1 MHATTVVRIEPRM
14 VFRGIEEIE
23 LIRIIV
29 DSGSDLLPEVACEHN
44 IQVLPLL
51 ANVNGIEYRDG
62 IDLERDGFYA
72 LLEETGA
79 FPKTSQV
86 SPHAFAEAFK
96 EARDSGDEVIA
107 ITLSSALS
115 GTYQSAKL
123 AQAMVGEKGVYVV
136 DSLTATYAI
145 AMIAEYACALRDEG
159 LSAKQIVAEIERF
172 KGRVKLVAVLDT
184 LEYLQR
190 GGRLPK
196 AAARLGE
203 AAKLKPVVVISEEG
217 EVGLST
223 AVLGRKRAL
232 DTLLKKVGKYSVDA
246 FFPAIPIYS
255 FGTKTCAKM
264 EDEMIGA
271 GMNLSGRRQIGFV
284 IGSHIGPGAYGVV
297 FVERE

>member
-1 MHATTVVRIEPRM
+1 M
-14 VFRGIEEIE
+14 
-23 LIRIIV
+23 IRIIV
-29 DSGSDLLPEVACEHN
+29 DSGSDLLPGVAN
-44 IQVLPLL
+44 RYSIQVLPLL
-51 ANVNGIEYRDG
+51 ANVDGVEYRDG
-62 IDLERDGFYA
+62 IDLGRDGFYE

-96 EARDSGDEVIA
+96 EARVSGDEVIA

-123 AQAMVGEKGVYVV
+123 AQAMVGEEGVYVV
-136 DSLTATYAI
+136 DSLSASYAI

-203 AAKLKPVVVISEEG
+203 AAKLKPVIVITEEG
-217 EVGLST
+217 GVGLST

-232 DTLLKKVGKYSVDA
+232 DTLLKKVAKYSFDDS
-246 FFPAIPIYS
+246 FPAIPIYS
-255 FGTKTCAKM
+255 YGTKPCEKM
-264 EDEMIGA
+264 EGKLVDA
-271 GMNLSGRRQIGFV
+271 GMSLSDRRQIGFV
-284 IGSHIGPGAYGVV
+284 IGSHIGPGAYGIV
-297 FVERE
+297 FVESE

>member
-1 MHATTVVRIEPRM
+1 M
-14 VFRGIEEIE
+14 
-23 LIRIIV
+23 IRIIV
-29 DSGSDLLPEVACEHN
+29 DSGSDLLPEVAN
-44 IQVLPLL
+44 RYSIQVLPLL
-51 ANVNGIEYRDG
+51 ANVDGVEYRDG
-62 IDLERDGFYA
+62 IDLGRDGFYE

-86 SPHAFAEAFK
+86 SPHAFAETFR
-96 EARDSGDEVIA
+96 EALASGDEVIA

-123 AQAMVGEKGVYVV
+123 AQAMVGEEGVYVV
-136 DSLTATYAI
+136 DSLSASYAI
-145 AMIAEYACALRDEG
+145 AMIAKYACALRDEG

-172 KGRVKLVAVLDT
+172 KGRVKLVAVFDT

-203 AAKLKPVVVISEEG
+203 AAKLKPVVVITEEG

-232 DTLLKKVGKYSVDA
+232 DTLLKKVAKYSFDDS
-246 FFPAIPIYS
+246 FPAIPIYS
-255 FGTKTCAKM
+255 YGTKMCEKM
-264 EDEMIGA
+264 EGGLADA
-271 GMNLSGRRQIGFV
+271 GMSLSDRHQIGFV
-284 IGSHIGPGAYGVV
+284 IGSHIGPGAYGIV
-297 FVERE
+297 FVASE

>member
-1 MHATTVVRIEPRM
+1 M
-14 VFRGIEEIE
+14 
-23 LIRIIV
+23 IRIIV
-29 DSGSDLLPEVACEHN
+29 DSGSDLLPEVAREHN

-51 ANVNGIEYRDG
+51 ANVNGVEYRDG
-62 IDLERDGFYA
+62 IDLKRDDFYT

-86 SPHAFAEAFK
+86 SPHVFAETFR

-123 AQAMVGEKGVYVV
+123 AQAMVGEEGVYVV
-136 DSLTATYAI
+136 DSLSASYAI

-223 AVLGRKRAL
+223 AVL
-232 DTLLKKVGKYSVDA
+232 S
-246 FFPAIPIYS
+246 
-255 FGTKTCAKM
+255 KT
-264 EDEMIGA
+264 
-271 GMNLSGRRQIGFV
+271 S
-284 IGSHIGPGAYGVV
+284 P
-297 FVERE
+297 

>member
-1 MHATTVVRIEPRM
+1 M

-29 DSGSDLLPEVACEHN
+29 DSGSDLLPEVACEHD

-51 ANVNGIEYRDG
+51 ANVNGVEYRDG

-123 AQAMVGEKGVYVV
+123 AQAMVGEEGVYVV
-136 DSLTATYAI
+136 DSLTATCAI

-223 AVLGRKRAL
+223 AVFGRKRAL
-232 DTLLKKVGKYSVDA
+232 DTLLKKVAKYSVDA

>member
-1 MHATTVVRIEPRM
+1 M
-14 VFRGIEEIE
+14 
-23 LIRIIV
+23 
-29 DSGSDLLPEVACEHN
+29 PEVACEHN

-62 IDLERDGFYA
+62 IDLERDDFYA

-123 AQAMVGEKGVYVV
+123 AQAMVGEEGVYVV
-136 DSLTATYAI
+136 DSLTASYAI

-232 DTLLKKVGKYSVDA
+232 DTLLKKVAKYSVDA

>member
-1 MHATTVVRIEPRM
+1 M

-51 ANVNGIEYRDG
+51 ANVNGVEYRDG

-123 AQAMVGEKGVYVV
+123 AQAMVGEEGVYVV

-145 AMIAEYACALRDEG
+145 AMIAECACALRDEG

-232 DTLLKKVGKYSVDA
+232 DTLLKKVAKYSVDA

>member
-1 MHATTVVRIEPRM
+1 M
-14 VFRGIEEIE
+14 
-23 LIRIIV
+23 IRIIV
-29 DSGSDLLPEVACEHN
+29 DSGSDLLPEVAN
-44 IQVLPLL
+44 RYSIQVLPLL
-51 ANVNGIEYRDG
+51 ANVDGVEYRDG
-62 IDLERDGFYA
+62 IDLGRDGFYE

-86 SPHAFAEAFK
+86 SPHAVTEAFR
-96 EARDSGDEVIA
+96 EARASGDEVIA

-123 AQAMVGEKGVYVV
+123 AQAMVGEEGVYVV
-136 DSLTATYAI
+136 DSLSASYAI
-145 AMIAEYACALRDEG
+145 AMIAKYACALRDEG

-203 AAKLKPVVVISEEG
+203 AAKLKPVVVITEEG

-232 DTLLKKVGKYSVDA
+232 DTLLRKVAKYSFDDS
-246 FFPAIPIYS
+246 FPAIPIYS
-255 FGTKTCAKM
+255 YGTKMCEKM
-264 EDEMIGA
+264 EVELADV
-271 GMNLSGRRQIGFV
+271 GMSLSDRHQIGFV
-284 IGSHIGPGAYGVV
+284 IGSHIGPGAYGIV
-297 FVERE
+297 FVASE

>member
-1 MHATTVVRIEPRM
+1 M

-29 DSGSDLLPEVACEHN
+29 DSGSDLLPEVAREHN

-62 IDLERDGFYA
+62 IDLERDDFYA

-86 SPHAFAEAFK
+86 SPHTFAEAFK

-123 AQAMVGEKGVYVV
+123 AQAMVGEEGVYVV

-159 LSAKQIVAEIERF
+159 LSADR
-172 KGRVKLVAVLDT
+172 
-184 LEYLQR
+184 
-190 GGRLPK
+190 
-196 AAARLGE
+196 
-203 AAKLKPVVVISEEG
+203 
-217 EVGLST
+217 
-223 AVLGRKRAL
+223 
-232 DTLLKKVGKYSVDA
+232 
-246 FFPAIPIYS
+246 
-255 FGTKTCAKM
+255 C
-264 EDEMIGA
+264 
-271 GMNLSGRRQIGFV
+271 
-284 IGSHIGPGAYGVV
+284 
-297 FVERE
+297 

>member
-1 MHATTVVRIEPRM
+1 M
-14 VFRGIEEIE
+14 
-23 LIRIIV
+23 IRIIV
-29 DSGSDLLPEVACEHN
+29 DSGSDLLPEVAN
-44 IQVLPLL
+44 RYSIQVLPLL
-51 ANVNGIEYRDG
+51 ANVDGVEYRDG
-62 IDLERDGFYA
+62 IDLGRDGFYE

-96 EARDSGDEVIA
+96 EARVSGDEVIA

-123 AQAMVGEKGVYVV
+123 AQAMVGEEGVYVV
-136 DSLTATYAI
+136 DSLSASYAI

-203 AAKLKPVVVISEEG
+203 AAKLKPVVVITEEG

-232 DTLLKKVGKYSVDA
+232 DTLLKKVAKYSFDDS
-246 FFPAIPIYS
+246 FPAIPIYS
-255 FGTKTCAKM
+255 YGTKMCEKM
-264 EDEMIGA
+264 EGELADA
-271 GMNLSGRRQIGFV
+271 GMSLSDRHQIGFV
-284 IGSHIGPGAYGVV
+284 IGSHIGPGAYGIV
-297 FVERE
+297 FVASE

>member
-1 MHATTVVRIEPRM
+1 M
-14 VFRGIEEIE
+14 
-23 LIRIIV
+23 IRIIV
-29 DSGSDLLPEVACEHN
+29 DSGSDLLPEVAN
-44 IQVLPLL
+44 RYSIQVLPLL
-51 ANVNGIEYRDG
+51 ANVDGVEYRDG
-62 IDLERDGFYA
+62 IDLGRDGFYE

-96 EARDSGDEVIA
+96 EARVSGDEIIA

-123 AQAMVGEKGVYVV
+123 AQAMVGEEGVYVV
-136 DSLTATYAI
+136 DSLSASYAI

-203 AAKLKPVVVISEEG
+203 AAKLKPVVVITEEG

-232 DTLLKKVGKYSVDA
+232 DTLLKKVAKYSFDDS
-246 FFPAIPIYS
+246 FPAIPIYS
-255 FGTKTCAKM
+255 YGTKMCEKM
-264 EDEMIGA
+264 EGELADA
-271 GMNLSGRRQIGFV
+271 GMSLSDRHQIGFV
-284 IGSHIGPGAYGVV
+284 IGSHIGPGAYGIV
-297 FVERE
+297 FVASE

>member
-1 MHATTVVRIEPRM
+1 M

-29 DSGSDLLPEVACEHN
+29 DSGSDLLPEVACEHD

-51 ANVNGIEYRDG
+51 ANVNGVEYRDG

-123 AQAMVGEKGVYVV
+123 AQAMVGEEGVYVV
-136 DSLTATYAI
+136 DSLTATYAT

-223 AVLGRKRAL
+223 AVFGRKRAL
-232 DTLLKKVGKYSVDA
+232 DTLLKKVAKYSVDA

-264 EDEMIGA
+264 EDEMIGT

>member
-1 MHATTVVRIEPRM
+1 M

-51 ANVNGIEYRDG
+51 ANVNGVEYRDG

-123 AQAMVGEKGVYVV
+123 AQAMVGEEGIYVV

-145 AMIAEYACALRDEG
+145 TMIAEYACALRDEG
-159 LSAKQIVAEIERF
+159 LSAKQIVVEIERF

-232 DTLLKKVGKYSVDA
+232 DTLLKKVAKYSVDA

>member
-1 MHATTVVRIEPRM
+1 MVRIEPRG
-14 VFRGIEEIE
+14 VSRGIEEIE

-29 DSGSDLLPEVACEHN
+29 DSGSDLLPEVAHEHN

-51 ANVNGIEYRDG
+51 ANVDGVEYRDG
-62 IDLERDGFYA
+62 IDLKRDDFYT

-86 SPHAFAEAFK
+86 SPHVFAEAFR

-123 AQAMVGEKGVYVV
+123 AQAMVGEEGVYVV
-136 DSLTATYAI
+136 DSLSASYAI
-145 AMIAEYACALRDEG
+145 TMIAEYASALRDEG

-232 DTLLKKVGKYSVDA
+232 DTLLKKVAKYSVDA
-246 FFPAIPIYS
+246 SFPAIPIYS

-264 EDEMIGA
+264 EDEMAGA
-271 GMNLSGRRQIGFV
+271 GMSLSDRHQIGFV

-297 FVERE
+297 FVEQE

>member
-1 MHATTVVRIEPRM
+1 M
-14 VFRGIEEIE
+14 
-23 LIRIIV
+23 IRIIV
-29 DSGSDLLPEVACEHN
+29 DSGSDLLPEVAN
-44 IQVLPLL
+44 RYSIQVLPLL
-51 ANVNGIEYRDG
+51 ANVDGVEYRDG
-62 IDLERDGFYA
+62 IDLGRDGFYE

-96 EARDSGDEVIA
+96 EARVSGDEVIA

-123 AQAMVGEKGVYVV
+123 AQAMVGEEGVYVV
-136 DSLTATYAI
+136 DSLSASYAI

-203 AAKLKPVVVISEEG
+203 AAKLKPVIVITEKG

-232 DTLLKKVGKYSVDA
+232 DTLLKKVAKYSFDDS
-246 FFPAIPIYS
+246 FPAIPIYS
-255 FGTKTCAKM
+255 YGTKTCEKM
-264 EDEMIGA
+264 EGKLVDA
-271 GMNLSGRRQIGFV
+271 GISLSDRLSLIHISEPTRQ
-284 IGSHIGPGAYGVV
+284 P
-297 FVERE
+297 

>member
-1 MHATTVVRIEPRM
+1 M
-14 VFRGIEEIE
+14 
-23 LIRIIV
+23 IRIIV
-29 DSGSDLLPEVACEHN
+29 DSGSDLLPEVAN
-44 IQVLPLL
+44 RYSIQVLPLL
-51 ANVNGIEYRDG
+51 ANVDGVEYRDG
-62 IDLERDGFYA
+62 IDLGRDGFYE

-86 SPHAFAEAFK
+86 SPHAFAESFR
-96 EARDSGDEVIA
+96 EARASGDEVIA

-123 AQAMVGEKGVYVV
+123 AQAMVGEEGVYVV
-136 DSLTATYAI
+136 DSLSASYAI
-145 AMIAEYACALRDEG
+145 AMIAKYACALRDEG

-203 AAKLKPVVVISEEG
+203 AAKLKPVVVITEEG

-232 DTLLKKVGKYSVDA
+232 DTLLKKVAKYSFDDS
-246 FFPAIPIYS
+246 FPAIPIYS
-255 FGTKTCAKM
+255 YGTKMCEKM
-264 EDEMIGA
+264 EGELADA
-271 GMNLSGRRQIGFV
+271 GMSLSDRHQIGFV
-284 IGSHIGPGAYGVV
+284 IGSHIGPGAYGIV
-297 FVERE
+297 FVASE

>member
-1 MHATTVVRIEPRM
+1 M
-14 VFRGIEEIE
+14 
-23 LIRIIV
+23 IRIIV
-29 DSGSDLLPEVACEHN
+29 DSGSDLLPGVAN
-44 IQVLPLL
+44 RYSIQVLPLL
-51 ANVNGIEYRDG
+51 ANVDGVEYRDR
-62 IDLERDGFYA
+62 IDLGRDGFYE

-86 SPHAFAEAFK
+86 SPHAYAEAFK
-96 EARDSGDEVIA
+96 EARVSGDEVIA

-123 AQAMVGEKGVYVV
+123 AQAMVGEEGVYVV
-136 DSLTATYAI
+136 DSLSASYAI

-203 AAKLKPVVVISEEG
+203 AAKLKPVIVITEEG
-217 EVGLST
+217 GVGLST

-232 DTLLKKVGKYSVDA
+232 DTLLKKVAKYSFDDS
-246 FFPAIPIYS
+246 FPAIPIYS
-255 FGTKTCAKM
+255 YGTKTCEKM
-264 EDEMIGA
+264 EGKLVDA
-271 GMNLSGRRQIGFV
+271 GISLSDRRQIGFV
-284 IGSHIGPGAYGVV
+284 IGSHIGPGAYGIV
-297 FVERE
+297 FVESE

>member
-1 MHATTVVRIEPRM
+1 M

-51 ANVNGIEYRDG
+51 ANVNGVEYRDG

-123 AQAMVGEKGVYVV
+123 AQAMVGKRAFM
-136 DSLTATYAI
+136 SLT
-145 AMIAEYACALRDEG
+145 
-159 LSAKQIVAEIERF
+159 
-172 KGRVKLVAVLDT
+172 
-184 LEYLQR
+184 
-190 GGRLPK
+190 P
-196 AAARLGE
+196 
-203 AAKLKPVVVISEEG
+203 
-217 EVGLST
+217 
-223 AVLGRKRAL
+223 
-232 DTLLKKVGKYSVDA
+232 
-246 FFPAIPIYS
+246 
-255 FGTKTCAKM
+255 
-264 EDEMIGA
+264 
-271 GMNLSGRRQIGFV
+271 
-284 IGSHIGPGAYGVV
+284 
-297 FVERE
+297 

>member
-1 MHATTVVRIEPRM
+1 MVRIEPRG
-14 VFRGIEEIE
+14 VSRGIEEIE

-29 DSGSDLLPEVACEHN
+29 DSGSDLLPEVAREHN

-51 ANVNGIEYRDG
+51 ANVDGVEYRDG
-62 IDLERDGFYA
+62 IDLKRDDFYT

-86 SPHAFAEAFK
+86 SPHVFAEAFR

-123 AQAMVGEKGVYVV
+123 AQAMVGEEGVYVV
-136 DSLTATYAI
+136 DSLSASYAI
-145 AMIAEYACALRDEG
+145 AMIVEYACALRDEG

-232 DTLLKKVGKYSVDA
+232 DTLLKKVAKYSVDA
-246 FFPAIPIYS
+246 SFPAIPIYS

-264 EDEMIGA
+264 EDEMADA
-271 GMNLSGRRQIGFV
+271 GMNLSDRHQIGFV
-284 IGSHIGPGAYGVV
+284 IGSHVGPGAYGVV
-297 FVERE
+297 FVEQE

>member
-1 MHATTVVRIEPRM
+1 M
-14 VFRGIEEIE
+14 
-23 LIRIIV
+23 
-29 DSGSDLLPEVACEHN
+29 
-44 IQVLPLL
+44 
-51 ANVNGIEYRDG
+51 
-62 IDLERDGFYA
+62 
-72 LLEETGA
+72 LEETGA

-86 SPHAFAEAFK
+86 SPHAFAEAFR
-96 EARDSGDEVIA
+96 EARASGDEVIA

-123 AQAMVGEKGVYVV
+123 AQAMVGEEGVYVV
-136 DSLTATYAI
+136 DSLSASYAI
-145 AMIAEYACALRDEG
+145 AMIAKYACALRDEG

-203 AAKLKPVVVISEEG
+203 AAKLKPVVVITEEG

-232 DTLLKKVGKYSVDA
+232 DTLLKKVAKYSFDDS
-246 FFPAIPIYS
+246 FPAIPIYS
-255 FGTKTCAKM
+255 YGTKMCEKM
-264 EDEMIGA
+264 EGELADA
-271 GMNLSGRRQIGFV
+271 GMSLSDRHQIGFV
-284 IGSHIGPGAYGVV
+284 IGSHIGPGAYGIV
-297 FVERE
+297 FVASE

>member
-1 MHATTVVRIEPRM
+1 M
-14 VFRGIEEIE
+14 
-23 LIRIIV
+23 IRIIV
-29 DSGSDLLPEVACEHN
+29 DSGSDLLPEVADRYS
-44 IQVLPLL
+44 IRVLPLL
-51 ANVNGIEYRDG
+51 ANVDGVEYRDG
-62 IDLERDGFYA
+62 IDLGRDGFYE

-123 AQAMVGEKGVYVV
+123 AQAMVGEEGVYIV
-136 DSLTATYAI
+136 DSLSASYAI
-145 AMIAEYACALRDEG
+145 AMIAKYACALRDEG

-203 AAKLKPVVVISEEG
+203 AAKLKPVVVITEEG

-232 DTLLKKVGKYSVDA
+232 DALLKKVAKYSVDA
-246 FFPAIPIYS
+246 SFPAIPIYS
-255 FGTKTCAKM
+255 YGTKTCEKM
-264 EDEMIGA
+264 EGELVDA
-271 GMNLSGRRQIGFV
+271 GMSLSDRHQIGFV
-284 IGSHIGPGAYGVV
+284 IGSHIGPGAYGIV
-297 FVERE
+297 FVESE

>member
-1 MHATTVVRIEPRM
+1 M

-29 DSGSDLLPEVACEHN
+29 DSGSDLLPEVACEHD

-51 ANVNGIEYRDG
+51 ANVNGVEYRDG

-123 AQAMVGEKGVYVV
+123 AQAMVGEEGVYVV

-145 AMIAEYACALRDEG
+145 AMIAGYACALRDEG

-232 DTLLKKVGKYSVDA
+232 DTLLKKVAKYSVDA

>member
-1 MHATTVVRIEPRM
+1 M

-29 DSGSDLLPEVACEHN
+29 DSGSDLLPEVACEHD

-51 ANVNGIEYRDG
+51 ANVNGVEYRDG

-123 AQAMVGEKGVYVV
+123 AQSMVGEEGVYVV

-223 AVLGRKRAL
+223 AVFGRKRAL
-232 DTLLKKVGKYSVDA
+232 DTLLKKVAKYSVDA

-264 EDEMIGA
+264 EDEMIGT

>member
-1 MHATTVVRIEPRM
+1 M

-29 DSGSDLLPEVACEHN
+29 DSGSDLLPEVACEHD

-51 ANVNGIEYRDG
+51 ANVNGVEYRDG

-123 AQAMVGEKGVYVV
+123 AQAMVGEEGVYVV

-159 LSAKQIVAEIERF
+159 LSAKQIVAEI
-172 KGRVKLVAVLDT
+172 VLDT

-223 AVLGRKRAL
+223 AVFGRKRAL
-232 DTLLKKVGKYSVDA
+232 DTLLKKVAKYSVDA

>member
-1 MHATTVVRIEPRM
+1 M
-14 VFRGIEEIE
+14 
-23 LIRIIV
+23 
-29 DSGSDLLPEVACEHN
+29 PEVACEHD

-51 ANVNGIEYRDG
+51 ANVNGVEYRDG

-123 AQAMVGEKGVYVV
+123 AQAMVGEEGVYVV

-223 AVLGRKRAL
+223 AVFGRKRAL
-232 DTLLKKVGKYSVDA
+232 DTLLKKVAKYSVDA

>member
-1 MHATTVVRIEPRM
+1 MGSIWNAMAFMRYSKKQARPPRP
-14 VFRGIEEIE
+14 
-23 LIRIIV
+23 
-29 DSGSDLLPEVACEHN
+29 PECH
-44 IQVLPLL
+44 P
-51 ANVNGIEYRDG
+51 
-62 IDLERDGFYA
+62 
-72 LLEETGA
+72 T
-79 FPKTSQV
+79 
-86 SPHAFAEAFK
+86 AFAEAFK

-123 AQAMVGEKGVYVV
+123 AQAMVGEEGVYVV

-203 AAKLKPVVVISEEG
+203 AAQAEARCG
-217 EVGLST
+217 NQRR
-223 AVLGRKRAL
+223 GR
-232 DTLLKKVGKYSVDA
+232 G
-246 FFPAIPIYS
+246 
-255 FGTKTCAKM
+255 
-264 EDEMIGA
+264 
-271 GMNLSGRRQIGFV
+271 
-284 IGSHIGPGAYGVV
+284 GP
-297 FVERE
+297 